1 MKKSI
6 LLALPL
12 MLFALGF
19 TSCSEDDLSEQSVIV
34 TDSYEQNAFDKWLEA
49 NYVKPYNIDFKYRY
63 EEIESDYN
71 YYTVPADMNS
81 SIKMAHILKH
91 LCIDTYNEVA
101 NDGVVFTRSYF
112 PKEFFLIGVW
122 EYRNNGTYIL
132 GTAEAGKKVLLAG
145 INFLDYVLDGSY
157 DTSRSVADNLNH
169 YYVKTIHHEFTHILN
184 QTKDYPANFKLV
196 TGSGYIADS
205 WSTHPY
211 DGYDSDADERN
222 GVFNRC
228 YLLRG
233 FISDYAQHSDKED
246 FAEMMSL
253 YITNTK
259 EWWEKQMQMADGLY
273 SSDPKQVKTG
283 RELIEAKLDIV
294 KNYMQEIWGIDMD
307 KARDVIQRRQAE
319 ILEGKVDLLDLT
331 IK

>member
-1 MKKSI
+1 MKKNI
-6 LLALPL
+6 LLIAPL
-12 MLFALGF
+12 LLLALGF
-19 TSCSEDDLSEQSVIV
+19 TACSEDDLEKESVIV
-34 TDSYEQNAFDKWLEA
+34 VDSYEQNEFDKWLEA

-71 YYTVPADMNS
+71 YYTVPADLTS

-101 NDGVVFTRSYF
+101 DDGVVFTRSYF

-122 EYRNNGTYIL
+122 EYRNNGTFIL

-145 INFLDYVLDGSY
+145 INFLDGVLNGNY
-157 DTSRSVADNLNH
+157 DVSRSVADNLNH

-184 QTKDYPANFKLV
+184 QTKDYPADFKLV
-196 TGSGYIADS
+196 TGSGYVADS
-205 WSTHPY
+205 WSDEPY
-211 DGYDSDADERN
+211 NDPQ
-222 GVFNRC
+222 V
-228 YLLRG
+228 YLKRG
-233 FISDYAQHSDKED
+233 FISDYAQHSDTED
-246 FAEMMSL
+246 FAEMMSI

-259 EWWEKQMQMADGLY
+259 EWWNAQMEIADDTY
-273 SSDPKQVKTG
+273 ADDPKQVKTG
-283 RELIEAKLDIV
+283 REMIEAKLDIV
-294 KNYMQEIWGIDMD
+294 RNYMQEMWGIDLD

-319 ILEGKVDLLDLT
+319 IIAGKVDLTDLT

>member
-6 LLALPL
+6 LFALPL
-12 MLFALGF
+12 MLLALGF
-19 TSCSEDDLSEQSVIV
+19 TSCSEDELDSQSVIV
-34 TDSYEQNAFDKWLEA
+34 ADSYEQNAFDKWLEA

-71 YYTVPADMNS
+71 YYTVPADLNS

-101 NDGVVFTRSYF
+101 ADGVVFTRSYF

-145 INFLDYVLDGSY
+145 INFLDYILEGSY
-157 DTSRSVADNLNH
+157 DPTRSVADNLNH

-184 QTKDYPANFKLV
+184 QTKDYPADFKLI
-196 TGSGYIADS
+196 TGTGYVADS
-205 WSTHPY
+205 WSDEPY
-211 DGYDSDADERN
+211 DAEE
-222 GVFNRC
+222 V
-228 YLLRG
+228 YLKRG
-233 FISDYAQHSDKED
+233 FISDYAQHSDTED

-259 EWWEKQMQMADGLY
+259 EWWEEQLVKADGLY
-273 SSDPKQVKTG
+273 EADPQQVKTG
-283 RELIEAKLDIV
+283 RELIEAKLDVV
-294 KNYMQEIWGIDMD
+294 KNYMLEIWGIDMD
-307 KARDVIQRRQAE
+307 KARDVIQRRQSE
-319 ILEGKVDLLDLT
+319 ILEGKIDLLDLT

>member
-1 MKKSI
+1 MKKNI
-6 LLALPL
+6 LLIAPL
-12 MLFALGF
+12 LLLALGF
-19 TSCSEDDLSEQSVIV
+19 TACSEDDLEKESVIV
-34 TDSYEQNAFDKWLEA
+34 VDSYEQNEFDKWLEA

-71 YYTVPADMNS
+71 YYTVPADLTS

-101 NDGVVFTRSYF
+101 DDGVVFTRSYF

-122 EYRNNGTYIL
+122 EYRNNGTFIL

-145 INFLDYVLDGSY
+145 INFLDQVLNGSY
-157 DTSRSVADNLNH
+157 DVSRSVADNLNH

-184 QTKDYPANFKLV
+184 QTKDYPADFKLV
-196 TGSGYIADS
+196 TGSGYVADS
-205 WSTHPY
+205 WSDEPY
-211 DGYDSDADERN
+211 NDPQ
-222 GVFNRC
+222 V
-228 YLLRG
+228 YLKRG
-233 FISDYAQHSDKED
+233 FISDYAQHSDTED
-246 FAEMMSL
+246 FAEMMSI

-259 EWWEKQMQMADGLY
+259 EWWDAQMEIADDTY
-273 SSDPKQVKTG
+273 ADDPKQVKTG
-283 RELIEAKLDIV
+283 REMIEAKLDIV
-294 KNYMQEIWGIDMD
+294 RNYMQEMWGIDLD

-319 ILEGKVDLLDLT
+319 IIAGMVDLTDLT

>member
-1 MKKSI
+1 MKKNI
-6 LLALPL
+6 LFIAPL
-12 MLFALGF
+12 LLLALGF
-19 TSCSEDDLSEQSVIV
+19 TACSEDDLEKESVIV
-34 TDSYEQNAFDKWLEA
+34 VDSYEQNEFDKWLEA

-71 YYTVPADMNS
+71 YYTVPADLTS

-101 NDGVVFTRSYF
+101 DDGVVFTRSYF

-122 EYRNNGTYIL
+122 EYRNNGTFIL

-145 INFLDYVLDGSY
+145 INFLDGVLNGNY
-157 DTSRSVADNLNH
+157 DVSRSVADNLNH

-184 QTKDYPANFKLV
+184 QTKDYPADFKLV
-196 TGSGYIADS
+196 TGSGYVADS
-205 WSTHPY
+205 WSDEPY
-211 DGYDSDADERN
+211 NDPQ
-222 GVFNRC
+222 V
-228 YLLRG
+228 YLKRG
-233 FISDYAQHSDKED
+233 FISDYAQHSDTED
-246 FAEMMSL
+246 FAEMMSI

-259 EWWEKQMQMADGLY
+259 EWWDAQMEIADDTY
-273 SSDPKQVKTG
+273 ADDPKQVKTG
-283 RELIEAKLDIV
+283 REMIEAKLDIV
-294 KNYMQEIWGIDMD
+294 RNYMQEMWGIDLD

-319 ILEGKVDLLDLT
+319 IIAGKVDLTDLT

>member
-1 MKKSI
+1 MKKNI
-6 LLALPL
+6 LLIAPL
-12 MLFALGF
+12 LLLALGF
-19 TSCSEDDLSEQSVIV
+19 TACSEDDLEKESVIV
-34 TDSYEQNAFDKWLEA
+34 VDSYEQNEFDKWLEA

-71 YYTVPADMNS
+71 YYTVPADLTS

-101 NDGVVFTRSYF
+101 DDGVVFTRSYF

-122 EYRNNGTYIL
+122 EYRNNGTFIL

-145 INFLDYVLDGSY
+145 INFLDQVLNGSY
-157 DTSRSVADNLNH
+157 DVSRSVADNLNH

-184 QTKDYPANFKLV
+184 QTKDYPADFKLV
-196 TGSGYIADS
+196 TGSGYVADS
-205 WSTHPY
+205 WSDEPY
-211 DGYDSDADERN
+211 NDPQ
-222 GVFNRC
+222 V
-228 YLLRG
+228 YLKRG
-233 FISDYAQHSDKED
+233 FISDYAQHSDTED
-246 FAEMMSL
+246 FAEMMSI

-259 EWWEKQMQMADGLY
+259 EWWDAQMEIADDTY
-273 SSDPKQVKTG
+273 ADDPKQVKTG
-283 RELIEAKLDIV
+283 REMIEAKLDIV
-294 KNYMQEIWGIDMD
+294 RNYMQEMWGIDLD

-319 ILEGKVDLLDLT
+319 IIAGKVDLTDLT

>member
-1 MKKSI
+1 MKKNI
-6 LLALPL
+6 LLIAPL
-12 MLFALGF
+12 LLLALGF
-19 TSCSEDDLSEQSVIV
+19 TACSEDDLEKESVIV
-34 TDSYEQNAFDKWLEA
+34 VDSYEQNEFDKWLEA

-71 YYTVPADMNS
+71 YYTVPADLTS

-101 NDGVVFTRSYF
+101 DDGVVFTRSYF

-122 EYRNNGTYIL
+122 EYRNNGTFIL

-145 INFLDYVLDGSY
+145 INFLDQVLNGSY
-157 DTSRSVADNLNH
+157 DVSRSVADNLNH

-184 QTKDYPANFKLV
+184 QTKDYPADFKLV
-196 TGSGYIADS
+196 TGSGYVADS
-205 WSTHPY
+205 WSDEPY
-211 DGYDSDADERN
+211 NDPQ
-222 GVFNRC
+222 V
-228 YLLRG
+228 YLKRG
-233 FISDYAQHSDKED
+233 FISDYAQHSDTED
-246 FAEMMSL
+246 FAEMMSI

-259 EWWEKQMQMADGLY
+259 EWWDAQMEIADDTY
-273 SSDPKQVKTG
+273 AEDPKQVKTG
-283 RELIEAKLDIV
+283 REMIEAKLDIV
-294 KNYMQEIWGIDMD
+294 RNYMQEMWGIDLD

-319 ILEGKVDLLDLT
+319 IIAGKVDLTDLT

>member
-1 MKKSI
+1 MKKNI
-6 LLALPL
+6 LLIAPL
-12 MLFALGF
+12 LLLALGF
-19 TSCSEDDLSEQSVIV
+19 TACSEDDLEKESVIV
-34 TDSYEQNAFDKWLEA
+34 VDSYEQNEFDKWLEA

-71 YYTVPADMNS
+71 YYTVPADLTS

-101 NDGVVFTRSYF
+101 DDGVVFTRSYF

-122 EYRNNGTYIL
+122 EYRNNGTFIL

-145 INFLDYVLDGSY
+145 INFLDQVLNGSY
-157 DTSRSVADNLNH
+157 DVSRSVADNLNH

-184 QTKDYPANFKLV
+184 QTKDYPADFKLV
-196 TGSGYIADS
+196 TGSGYVADS
-205 WSTHPY
+205 WSDEPY
-211 DGYDSDADERN
+211 NDPQ
-222 GVFNRC
+222 V
-228 YLLRG
+228 YLKRG
-233 FISDYAQHSDKED
+233 FISDYAQHSDTED
-246 FAEMMSL
+246 FAEMMSI

-259 EWWEKQMQMADGLY
+259 EWWNAQMEIADDTY
-273 SSDPKQVKTG
+273 AEDPKQVKTG
-283 RELIEAKLDIV
+283 REMIEAKLDIV
-294 KNYMQEIWGIDMD
+294 RNYMQEMWGIDLD

-319 ILEGKVDLLDLT
+319 IIAGKVDLTDLT

>member
-1 MKKSI
+1 MKKNI
-6 LLALPL
+6 LLIAPL
-12 MLFALGF
+12 LLLALGF
-19 TSCSEDDLSEQSVIV
+19 TACSEDDLEKESVIV
-34 TDSYEQNAFDKWLEA
+34 VDSYEQNEFDKWLEA

-71 YYTVPADMNS
+71 YYTVPADLTS

-101 NDGVVFTRSYF
+101 DDGVVFTRSYF

-122 EYRNNGTYIL
+122 EYRNNGTFIL

-145 INFLDYVLDGSY
+145 INFLDQVLNGNY
-157 DTSRSVADNLNH
+157 DVSRSVADNLNH

-184 QTKDYPANFKLV
+184 QTKDYPADFKLV
-196 TGSGYIADS
+196 TGSGYVADS
-205 WSTHPY
+205 WSDEPY
-211 DGYDSDADERN
+211 NDPQ
-222 GVFNRC
+222 V
-228 YLLRG
+228 YLKRG
-233 FISDYAQHSDKED
+233 FISDYAQHSDTED
-246 FAEMMSL
+246 FAEMMSI

-259 EWWEKQMQMADGLY
+259 EWWDAQMEIADDTY
-273 SSDPKQVKTG
+273 ADDPKQVKTG
-283 RELIEAKLDIV
+283 REMIEAKLDIV
-294 KNYMQEIWGIDMD
+294 RNYMQEMWGIDLD

-319 ILEGKVDLLDLT
+319 IIAGKVDLTDLT

>member
-19 TSCSEDDLSEQSVIV
+19 TSCSEDELSEQSVIV

-63 EEIESDYN
+63 EEIESDFN
-71 YYTVPADMNS
+71 YYTVPADMNP

-145 INFLDYVLDGSY
+145 INFLDYILDGSY
-157 DTSRSVADNLNH
+157 DASRSVADNLNH

-196 TGSGYIADS
+196 TGSGYVADS
-205 WSTHPY
+205 WSNEPF
-211 DGYDSDADERN
+211 DAED
-222 GVFNRC
+222 V
-228 YLLRG
+228 YLKRG

-259 EWWEKQMQMADGLY
+259 EWWDAQMKKAEDVYAD
-273 SSDPKQVKTG
+273 DPDQVKTG

-294 KNYMQEIWGIDMD
+294 KNYMLEIWGIDMD
-307 KARDVIQRRQAE
+307 KARAAIQRRQAE

>member
-1 MKKSI
+1 MKKNI
-6 LLALPL
+6 LLIAPL
-12 MLFALGF
+12 LLLALGF
-19 TSCSEDDLSEQSVIV
+19 TACSEDDLEKESVIV
-34 TDSYEQNAFDKWLEA
+34 VDSYEQNEFDKWLEA

-71 YYTVPADMNS
+71 YYTVPADLTS

-101 NDGVVFTRSYF
+101 DDGVVFTRSYF

-122 EYRNNGTYIL
+122 EYRNNGTFIL

-145 INFLDYVLDGSY
+145 INFLDQVLNGNY
-157 DTSRSVADNLNH
+157 DVSRSVADNLNH

-184 QTKDYPANFKLV
+184 QTKDYPADFKLV
-196 TGSGYIADS
+196 TGSGYVADS
-205 WSTHPY
+205 WSDEPY
-211 DGYDSDADERN
+211 NDPQ
-222 GVFNRC
+222 V
-228 YLLRG
+228 YLKRG
-233 FISDYAQHSDKED
+233 FISDYAQHSDTED
-246 FAEMMSL
+246 FAEMMSI

-259 EWWEKQMQMADGLY
+259 EWWNAQMEIADDTY
-273 SSDPKQVKTG
+273 AEDPKQVKTG
-283 RELIEAKLDIV
+283 REMIEAKLDIV
-294 KNYMQEIWGIDMD
+294 RNYMQEMWGIDLD

-319 ILEGKVDLLDLT
+319 IIAGKVDLTDLT

>member
-1 MKKSI
+1 MKKNI
-6 LLALPL
+6 LLIAPL
-12 MLFALGF
+12 LLLALGF
-19 TSCSEDDLSEQSVIV
+19 TACSEDDLEKESVIV
-34 TDSYEQNAFDKWLEA
+34 VDSYEQNEFDKWLEA

-71 YYTVPADMNS
+71 YYTVPADLTS

-101 NDGVVFTRSYF
+101 DDGVVFTRSYF

-122 EYRNNGTYIL
+122 EYRNNGTFIL

-145 INFLDYVLDGSY
+145 INFLDGVLNGSY
-157 DTSRSVADNLNH
+157 DVSRSVADNLNH

-184 QTKDYPANFKLV
+184 QTKDYPADFKLV
-196 TGSGYIADS
+196 TGSGYVADS
-205 WSTHPY
+205 WSDEPY
-211 DGYDSDADERN
+211 NDPQ
-222 GVFNRC
+222 V
-228 YLLRG
+228 YLKRG
-233 FISDYAQHSDKED
+233 FISDYAQHSDTED
-246 FAEMMSL
+246 FAEMMSI

-259 EWWEKQMQMADGLY
+259 EWWDAQMEIADDTY
-273 SSDPKQVKTG
+273 ADDPKQVKTG
-283 RELIEAKLDIV
+283 REMIEAKLDIV
-294 KNYMQEIWGIDMD
+294 RNYMQEMWGIDLD

-319 ILEGKVDLLDLT
+319 IIAGKVDLTDLT

>member
-63 EEIESDYN
+63 EEIESEYN

-145 INFLDYVLDGSY
+145 INFLDDILAGTY

-184 QTKDYPANFKLV
+184 QTKDYPADFKLV
-196 TGSGYIADS
+196 TGKSYEADS
-205 WSTHPY
+205 WS
-211 DGYDSDADERN
+211 DAPFDAED
-222 GVFNRC
+222 V
-228 YLLRG
+228 YLKRG

-259 EWWEKQMQMADGLY
+259 EWWDAQMKKAEDVYAD
-273 SSDPKQVKTG
+273 DPDQVKTG

-307 KARDVIQRRQAE
+307 KARDAIQRRQAE

>member
-1 MKKSI
+1 MKKNI
-6 LLALPL
+6 LLIAPL
-12 MLFALGF
+12 LLLALGF
-19 TSCSEDDLSEQSVIV
+19 TACSEDDLEKESVIV
-34 TDSYEQNAFDKWLEA
+34 VDSYEQNEFDKWLEA

-71 YYTVPADMNS
+71 YYTVPADLTS

-101 NDGVVFTRSYF
+101 DDGVVFTRSYF

-122 EYRNNGTYIL
+122 EYRNNGTFIL

-145 INFLDYVLDGSY
+145 INFLDGVLNGSY
-157 DTSRSVADNLNH
+157 DVSRSVADNLNH

-184 QTKDYPANFKLV
+184 QTKDYPADFKLV
-196 TGSGYIADS
+196 TGSGYVADS
-205 WSTHPY
+205 WSDEPY
-211 DGYDSDADERN
+211 NDPQ
-222 GVFNRC
+222 V
-228 YLLRG
+228 YLKRG
-233 FISDYAQHSDKED
+233 FISDYAQHSDTED
-246 FAEMMSL
+246 FAEMMSI

-259 EWWEKQMQMADGLY
+259 EWWNAQMEIADDTY
-273 SSDPKQVKTG
+273 AEDPKQVKTG
-283 RELIEAKLDIV
+283 REMIEAKLDIV
-294 KNYMQEIWGIDMD
+294 RNYMQEMWGIDLD

-319 ILEGKVDLLDLT
+319 IIAGKVDLTDLT

>member
-1 MKKSI
+1 MKKNI
-6 LLALPL
+6 LLIAPL
-12 MLFALGF
+12 LLLALGF
-19 TSCSEDDLSEQSVIV
+19 TACSEDDLEKESVIV
-34 TDSYEQNAFDKWLEA
+34 VDSYEQNEFDKWLEA

-71 YYTVPADMNS
+71 YYTVPADLTS

-101 NDGVVFTRSYF
+101 DDGVVFTRSYF

-122 EYRNNGTYIL
+122 EYRNNGTFIL

-145 INFLDYVLDGSY
+145 INFLDQVLNGNY
-157 DTSRSVADNLNH
+157 DVSRSVADNLNH

-184 QTKDYPANFKLV
+184 QTKDYPADFKLV
-196 TGSGYIADS
+196 TGSGYVADS
-205 WSTHPY
+205 WSDEPY
-211 DGYDSDADERN
+211 NDPQ
-222 GVFNRC
+222 V
-228 YLLRG
+228 YLKRG
-233 FISDYAQHSDKED
+233 FISDYAQHSDTED
-246 FAEMMSL
+246 FAEMMSI

-259 EWWEKQMQMADGLY
+259 EWWDAQMEIADDTY
-273 SSDPKQVKTG
+273 AEDPKQVKTG
-283 RELIEAKLDIV
+283 REMIEAKLDIV
-294 KNYMQEIWGIDMD
+294 RNYMQEMWGIDLD

-319 ILEGKVDLLDLT
+319 IIAGKVDLTDLT